1 MRKSNESCASV
12 NPFAAIHERSQAANT
27 QLTHMGLAQTLVFP
41 THRVYGSHMT
51 HPGPAIRAMREA
63 QGLTLRQLADLS
75 GTSFSYLAGVERQKR
90 KPTDRWLRDVTDALA
105 KHMLAKGAA

>member
-1 MRKSNESCASV
+1 
-12 NPFAAIHERSQAANT
+12 
-27 QLTHMGLAQTLVFP
+27 
-41 THRVYGSHMT
+41 
-51 HPGPAIRAMREA
+51 MREA